1 MHIDFRGL
9 NKKMVKLKQMV
20 DDFMEG
26 SKMFGKYISA
36 IINLLLL
43 SIVYFIGF
51 GLTSIF
57 AKVFGKNFIDDKIK
71 KESYWEE
78 LNLTTQPFNEYYRQ
92 F

>member
-1 MHIDFRGL
+1 MA
-9 NKKMVKLKQMV
+9 KLKQRF
-20 DDFMEG
+20 DEFIEG
-26 SKMFGKYISA
+26 SKMFGELISA

-51 GLTSIF
+51 GLTSIS
-57 AKVFGKNFIDDKIK
+57 AMVLGKKFIDDKAT

-78 LNLTTQPFNEYYRQ
+78 LNLTTQSFKNYYRQ

>member
-1 MHIDFRGL
+1 MAKI
-9 NKKMVKLKQMV
+9 KLLF
-20 DDFMEG
+20 DEFMEG
-26 SKMFGKYISA
+26 SKMFGELISS

-43 SIVYFIGF
+43 SIVYFIGV

-57 AKVFGKNFIDDKIK
+57 ARVLGKKFINDKTT

-78 LNLTTQPFNEYYRQ
+78 LNLTTQPFKEYYRQ